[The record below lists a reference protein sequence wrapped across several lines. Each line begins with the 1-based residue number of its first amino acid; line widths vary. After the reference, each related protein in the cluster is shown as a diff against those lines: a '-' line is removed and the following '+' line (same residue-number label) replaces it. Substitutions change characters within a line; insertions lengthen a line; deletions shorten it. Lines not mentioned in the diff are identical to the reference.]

1 MAWVYLVI
9 AALFEVGWA
18 IGLKSTQ
25 GFTKLWPTVATLT
38 AMLIS
43 VGLLAMAVRTIPI
56 GTGYAAWT
64 GLGTVGAVLL
74 GMMWFDEPATAGRLF
89 FLLLIIAGV
98 IGLKFTAT

>member
-1 MAWVYLVI
+1 MAWVYLMI

-18 IGLKSTQ
+18 VGLKSTQ
-25 GFTKLWPTVATLT
+25 GFTKLWPTAATLT
-38 AMLIS
+38 AMLVS

-56 GTGYAAWT
+56 GTAYASWT

-74 GMMWFDEPATAGRLF
+74 GMMWFNEPATAGRLF
-89 FLLLIIAGV
+89 FLVLIIAGV

>member
-18 IGLKSTQ
+18 VGLKSTQ
-25 GFTKLWPTVATLT
+25 GFTKLWPTAATLT
-38 AMLIS
+38 AILLS

-56 GTGYAAWT
+56 GTAYASWT

-74 GMMWFDEPATAGRLF
+74 GMMWFNEPATAGRLF
-89 FLLLIIAGV
+89 FLVLIIAGV

>member
-18 IGLKSTQ
+18 VGLKSTQ
-25 GFTKLWPTVATLT
+25 GFTKLWPTAATLT
-38 AMLIS
+38 AMLVS

-56 GTGYAAWT
+56 GTAYASWT

-74 GMMWFDEPATAGRLF
+74 GMMWFNEPATAGRLF
-89 FLLLIIAGV
+89 FLVLIIAGV

>member
-9 AALFEVGWA
+9 AAMFEVGWA
-18 IGLKSTQ
+18 VGLKSTQ
-25 GFTKLWPTVATLT
+25 GFTKFWPTVATLT

-74 GMMWFDEPATAGRLF
+74 GMLWFDEPATAGRLF

>member
-18 IGLKSTQ
+18 VGLKSTQ
-25 GFTKLWPTVATLT
+25 GFTKLWPTATTLT
-38 AMLIS
+38 AMLVS

-56 GTGYAAWT
+56 GTAYAAWT
-64 GLGTVGAVLL
+64 GLGTVGAVLW
-74 GMMWFDEPATAGRLF
+74 GMMWFNELATAGRLF
-89 FLLLIIAGV
+89 FLVLIIAGV